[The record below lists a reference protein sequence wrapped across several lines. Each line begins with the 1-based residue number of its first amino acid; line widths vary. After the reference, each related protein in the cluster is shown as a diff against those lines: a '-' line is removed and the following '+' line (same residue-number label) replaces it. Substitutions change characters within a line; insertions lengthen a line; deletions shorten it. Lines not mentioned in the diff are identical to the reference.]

1 LRESLITP
9 ADFLM
14 ETGDPELSGSG
25 PAWSRRDKHMI
36 KRIAVC
42 AVLLLLIIPAFAL
55 AAGHG
60 AEESG
65 KGASAGKGQQAEQ
78 GAAGTCSQ
86 DQIRSCQQQ
95 GSAGS
100 GNTTS
105 GQMLKIQAREQVRD
119 MLKNM
124 IENQTKS
131 GQGSVNSGA
140 GQRQGSVSMQATGAA
155 AGLLQQEDGPMNRGQ
170 MLGMKRSQFGD
181 TFGNSTSA
189 DQDRDRTRD
198 MAKNQTRLQDG
209 SCSGLTL

>member
-1 LRESLITP
+1 LITP

-14 ETGDPELSGSG
+14 ETGDPGLSGSG
-25 PAWSRRDKHMI
+25 AAWSRRDKHMI

-42 AVLLLLIIPAFAL
+42 AVLLLLIIPAFAM
-55 AAGHG
+55 AAGQG
-60 AEESG
+60 AGESG
-65 KGASAGKGQQAEQ
+65 KGASAGKGQQAQ
-78 GAAGTCSQ
+78 QQVSSGTCSQ
-86 DQIRSCQQQ
+86 DQLRSCQQQ
-95 GSAGS
+95 GTGSS
-100 GNTTS
+100 GNATS
-105 GQMLKIQAREQVRD
+105 GQMLMVQNREQVRD

-131 GQGSVNSGA
+131 GQGSGNSGA
-140 GQRQGSVSMQATGAA
+140 GQRQGSVSMQAAGAS
-155 AGLLQQEDGPMNRGQ
+155 AGLLQQEDGSMIRGQ

-209 SCSGLTL
+209 SCISGLTL

>member
-1 LRESLITP
+1 LITP
-9 ADFLM
+9 ADFVM
-14 ETGDPELSGSG
+14 ETGDPELFASGKRL
-25 PAWSRRDKHMI
+25 SRRDKHMI

-55 AAGHG
+55 AAGPG
-60 AEESG
+60 AGESG

-95 GSAGS
+95 GS

-105 GQMLKIQAREQVRD
+105 GQMLMVKNREQVRD

-124 IENQTKS
+124 IGNQTKS
-131 GQGSVNSGA
+131 GQGSGNSGA
-140 GQRQGSVSMQATGAA
+140 GQRQGSVSMQSAGAS
-155 AGLLQQEDGPMNRGQ
+155 AGLLQQEDGSMIRGQ
-170 MLGMKRSQFGD
+170 MLGGKRSQFGD

-189 DQDRDRTRD
+189 DQDRHRTRD
-198 MAKNQTRLQDG
+198 MARNQTRLQDG

>member
-1 LRESLITP
+1 LV
-9 ADFLM
+9 
-14 ETGDPELSGSG
+14 PEKRL
-25 PAWSRRDKHMI
+25 SRRDKHMI
-36 KRIAVC
+36 KRLAVC

-55 AAGHG
+55 AAGQG
-60 AEESG
+60 AGESG

-95 GSAGS
+95 GSGGS

-105 GQMLKIQAREQVRD
+105 GQMLMVKNREQVRD

-124 IENQTKS
+124 IGNQTKS
-131 GQGSVNSGA
+131 GQGSGNSGA
-140 GQRQGSVSMQATGAA
+140 GQRQGSVSMQAAGAA
-155 AGLLQQEDGPMNRGQ
+155 TGLLQQEDGPIIRGQ

-198 MAKNQTRLQDG
+198 MARNQTRLEDG